1 MTSAFGGQ
9 HSIQLSYGCL
19 GLSLAE
25 ARGGFNA
32 KGKNFRPAIRENA
45 RLCRAPVALPTFEQI
60 PGQGWTGRMS
70 APARF
75 LP

>member
-19 GLSLAE
+19 DLSLAE

-32 KGKNFRPAIRENA
+32 KGKNFRPATRENA
-45 RLCRAPVALPTFEQI
+45 GLCPALVALPTLDQI
-60 PGQGWTGRMS
+60 PGAGWTGRMS
-70 APARF
+70 ASARF